1 MDEFLKT
8 DRIPKVHEDLFP
20 LRDSKFSEELL
31 ALLSHITVKDELKQD
46 TKKKN
51 LNNRGIQ

>member
-1 MDEFLKT
+1 MKPEAILST
-8 DRIPKVHEDLFP
+8 P